1 MINVNGTNIEMTR
14 GDTLILQVT
23 IYQDDEPYVPQE
35 GDAVRFAMKHA
46 KLNGSKTQ
54 FVDVEPVATADIPT
68 DTMLLRLESEQ
79 TKSLEFGDYI
89 YDIQI
94 TFADGT
100 VDTFIANAKLKLLPE
115 VS

>member
-1 MINVNGTNIEMTR
+1 MVNVNGTNIEMTR
-14 GDTLILQVT
+14 GDTLILQVS
-23 IYQDDEPYVPQE
+23 IYQGDQPYVPQE

-46 KLNGSKTQ
+46 KMNTAKTQ
-54 FVDVEPVATADIPT
+54 FIDGEPVATADIPT
-68 DTMLLRLESEQ
+68 DTMILRVDSLQ
-79 TKSLEFGDYI
+79 TKALEFGDYI

-94 TFADGT
+94 TFVDGT